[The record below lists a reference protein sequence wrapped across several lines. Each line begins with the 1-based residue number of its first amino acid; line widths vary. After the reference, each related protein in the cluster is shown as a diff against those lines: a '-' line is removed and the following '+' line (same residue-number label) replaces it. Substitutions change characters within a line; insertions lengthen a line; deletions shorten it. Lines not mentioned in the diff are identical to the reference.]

1 MGIGNITV
9 GKIGNITVRQTGNQA
24 RVQTIAYG
32 GSAQLPA
39 NIINEINTIY
49 EEANNAY
56 EQANTALTLAQA
68 SYNNANNKVDRTGDT
83 MTGTLI
89 VEQPAE
95 VIATIDGGEFL

>member
-9 GKIGNITVRQTGNQA
+9 GKVGNITVRQTGNQA
-24 RVQTIAYG
+24 RVQTISYG
-32 GSAQLPA
+32 GSTQLPP
-39 NIINEINTIY
+39 NIINEINNIY
-49 EEANNAY
+49 EEAN
-56 EQANTALTLAQA
+56 TALILAQS
-68 SYNNANNKVDRTGDT
+68 SYNTANNKVDRTGDT

>member
-24 RVQTIAYG
+24 RVQTISYG
-32 GSAQLPA
+32 GDAKIPQSV
-39 NIINEINTIY
+39 INEINNIY
-49 EEANNAY
+49 AEANSAY
-56 EQANTALTLAQA
+56 NQANTALILAQS
-68 SYNNANNKVDRTGDT
+68 SYNTANNKVDRTGDT

>member
-9 GKIGNITVRQTGNQA
+9 GKVGNITVRQTGNQA
-24 RVQTIAYG
+24 RVQTIAYSG
-32 GSAQLPA
+32 DAKIPQSV
-39 NIINEINTIY
+39 INEINNIY
-49 EEANNAY
+49 EEAN
-56 EQANTALTLAQA
+56 TALILAQS
-68 SYNNANNKVDRTGDT
+68 SYNTANNKVDRTGDT